1 LGLVFN
7 SANYG
12 TIIKDAN
19 QSRPY
24 QLTYCKY
31 MKLILHVLIVAL
43 ALLVSAYII
52 PGIEVA
58 SVYIAIIA
66 ALILGLLNLVIR
78 PILFILTLPL
88 TIITFGL
95 FAFVL
100 NALIFWFAASFYRGL
115 YGLLVLYPSLLGS
128 IVVSIASALASK
140 E

>member
-1 LGLVFN
+1 MLVLNGVNYETITNNTDQTGL
-7 SANYG
+7 
-12 TIIKDAN
+12 
-19 QSRPY
+19 Y
-24 QLTYCKY
+24 QLTYRN
-31 MKLILHVLIVAL
+31 MKLILHVLIVAV

-88 TIITFGL
+88 TVVTFGL

-100 NALIFWFAASFYRGL
+100 NALIFWFAASFIEGFTVT
-115 YGLLVLYPSLLGS
+115 GFIPALLGS
-128 IVVSIASALASK
+128 IVVALASAMSSK
-140 E
+140 L

>member
-1 LGLVFN
+1 
-7 SANYG
+7 
-12 TIIKDAN
+12 
-19 QSRPY
+19 
-24 QLTYCKY
+24 
-31 MKLILHVLIVAL
+31 MKLVLHVLIVAL
-43 ALLVSAYII
+43 ALLASAYII

-100 NALIFWFAASFYRGL
+100 NALIFWFAASFIEGFTVT
-115 YGLLVLYPSLLGS
+115 GFIPALLGS
-128 IVVSIASALASK
+128 LVVALASAMSSK
-140 E
+140 L

>member
-1 LGLVFN
+1 
-7 SANYG
+7 
-12 TIIKDAN
+12 
-19 QSRPY
+19 
-24 QLTYCKY
+24 
-31 MKLILHVLIVAL
+31 MKLILHVLIVAV

-100 NALIFWFAASFYRGL
+100 NALIFWFAASFIEGFTVT
-115 YGLLVLYPSLLGS
+115 GFIPALLGS
-128 IVVSIASALASK
+128 IVVAIASAMASK
-140 E
+140 V

>member
-1 LGLVFN
+1 
-7 SANYG
+7 
-12 TIIKDAN
+12 
-19 QSRPY
+19 
-24 QLTYCKY
+24 
-31 MKLILHVLIVAL
+31 MKLVLHVLIVAV
-43 ALLVSAYII
+43 ALLVAAYVI

-100 NALIFWFAASFYRGL
+100 NALIFWFAASFIEGFTVT
-115 YGLLVLYPSLLGS
+115 GFIPALLGS
-128 IVVSIASALASK
+128 LVVALASAMSSK
-140 E
+140 L

>member
-1 LGLVFN
+1 
-7 SANYG
+7 
-12 TIIKDAN
+12 
-19 QSRPY
+19 
-24 QLTYCKY
+24 
-31 MKLILHVLIVAL
+31 MKLVIHVLIVAV

-95 FAFVL
+95 FALVL
-100 NALIFWFAASFYRGL
+100 NALIFWFAASFIEGFTVT
-115 YGLLVLYPSLLGS
+115 GFIPALLGS
-128 IVVSIASALASK
+128 IVVSLASALASK